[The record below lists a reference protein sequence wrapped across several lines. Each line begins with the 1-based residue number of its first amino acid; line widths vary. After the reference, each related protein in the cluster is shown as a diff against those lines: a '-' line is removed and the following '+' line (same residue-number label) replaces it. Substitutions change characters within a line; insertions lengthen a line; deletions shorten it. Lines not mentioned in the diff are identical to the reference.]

1 MGKSLAVFWLLFLG
15 NQGAVS
21 FFPAAFTRRERASR
35 AVSVEGASTIAT
47 EGSSGEM
54 TDLASRVTQ
63 ALQLHKDG
71 SLHEAIAVYQSVLEE
86 GVPPSRRMHAAAQ

>member
-21 FFPAAFTRRERASR
+21 FFPAAFTRRER
-35 AVSVEGASTIAT
+35 AT